1 MANDHV
7 SRLNVKTGEIVDYLL
22 PSETNIRRVDVD
34 KSVTPSQLWVGNNHK
49 AQLVRVEPLDP

>member
-1 MANDHV
+1 
-7 SRLNVKTGEIVDYLL
+7 
-22 PSETNIRRVDVD
+22 VD